1 MNAVSQANQVATQVE
16 TQVAAQSA
24 VVCARPQKRHAI
36 KSALKSAIAQVS
48 KVLPDSIFGPA
59 YDLSFAAYRKGLRA
73 LYSRHIFA
81 ARLGGKEKD
90 LRRAQTVKRVM
101 PFSLVGSSGLESTFD
116 VAENT
121 VAMHVAGAFVEC
133 GVARGGCS
141 ALLAMVADNENQ
153 GRKLWMFDSYQGLPD
168 PTQEDFADGAD
179 TTGSHVR
186 PLPKGSCLGTRHEVE
201 SMLFNKFKLN
211 RNAIVLVEGW
221 FQDTLPVRKNE
232 IGPIAVLRID
242 GDWYESTRCVLLN
255 LFDQVPSGGWI
266 IVDDYGTCSGCQKAV
281 DEFLVER
288 HLQPTLIPDG
298 RGGIA
303 FQKS

>member
-133 GVARGGCS
+133 GVARGGSSPLSPPGSPIIKIRAANFGCS
-141 ALLAMVADNENQ
+141 IPTRAFPTPLRKISPMAPTPPAHTCARCPKAPASAPGTKSNPCCSISSNSIETLL
-153 GRKLWMFDSYQGLPD
+153 S
-168 PTQEDFADGAD
+168 
-179 TTGSHVR
+179 
-186 PLPKGSCLGTRHEVE
+186 
-201 SMLFNKFKLN
+201 
-211 RNAIVLVEGW
+211 
-221 FQDTLPVRKNE
+221 
-232 IGPIAVLRID
+232 
-242 GDWYESTRCVLLN
+242 
-255 LFDQVPSGGWI
+255 
-266 IVDDYGTCSGCQKAV
+266 
-281 DEFLVER
+281 
-288 HLQPTLIPDG
+288 
-298 RGGIA
+298 
-303 FQKS
+303 

>member
-1 MNAVSQANQVATQVE
+1 MNAVSQAS
-16 TQVAAQSA
+16 QVAAQVETPAA
-24 VVCARPQKRHAI
+24 VVCARPQKRRAI
-36 KSALKSAIAQVS
+36 KSAVKSAIAGVS
-48 KVLPDSIFGPA
+48 KVIPDSIFRPA
-59 YDLSFAAYRKGLRA
+59 YDISFAAYRKGLRA
-73 LYSRHIFA
+73 LYSRHILT
-81 ARLGGKEKD
+81 ARLGGSAKN
-90 LRRAQTVKRVM
+90 LRRAQTVKKVM
-101 PFSLVGSSGLESTFD
+101 PYSLVGSSGLESTFD

-121 VAMHVAGAFVEC
+121 IVCNLPGAFVEC

-141 ALLAMVADNENQ
+141 ALLAMVAANENH

-168 PTQEDFADGAD
+168 PTQEDFAEGAD

-186 PLPKGSCLGTRHEVE
+186 PLPKGSCLGTRQEVE
-201 SMLFNKFKLN
+201 SLLFNKFKLN

-221 FQDTLPVRKNE
+221 FQDTLPIRRNE

-255 LFDQVPSGGWI
+255 LFDQVPSGGWV

-281 DEFLVER
+281 DEFLAER
-288 HLQPTLIPDG
+288 HIKAALVPDG